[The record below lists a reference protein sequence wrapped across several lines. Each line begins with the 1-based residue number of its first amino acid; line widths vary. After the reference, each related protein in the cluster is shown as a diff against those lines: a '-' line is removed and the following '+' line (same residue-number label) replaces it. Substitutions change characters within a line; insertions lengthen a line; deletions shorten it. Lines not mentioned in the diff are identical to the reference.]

1 MWTSPTPESRRR
13 TNTWQ
18 TCSKG
23 PDRLWQACTRH
34 CAADERIAAAS
45 LGDNRKMDATT
56 FPVECRHCGN
66 KGTMLILAQARETE
80 EFEDNSNPMF
90 PLQWEAGNI
99 YQTLRC
105 YSCNLVTFYQFSV
118 HTGIDDTYT
127 DRSYDQTLYPSAADS
142 PMGLPTNIQREWD
155 AAMRVRRVSPNAFAV
170 LLGRVLDQ
178 ICIDHKAEGKFLHNR
193 IDHLVSSGTLPE
205 SLKQVAHG
213 LKDLRNFGAHGNLG
227 DLDPKDAPLLE
238 SLCRALLMY
247 LYTVPALSL
256 DAQKRLGK
264 A

>member
-1 MWTSPTPESRRR
+1 M
-13 TNTWQ
+13 
-18 TCSKG
+18 G
-23 PDRLWQACTRH
+23 
-34 CAADERIAAAS
+34 
-45 LGDNRKMDATT
+45 ATT
-56 FPVECRHCGN
+56 YPVECRHCGN
-66 KGTMLILAQARETE
+66 KGTMRILAEARETE
-80 EFEDNSNPMF
+80 DHEENSNPMF

-105 YSCNLVTFYQFSV
+105 YTCHQVTFYQFSI
-118 HTGIDDTYT
+118 HTGTDPEYI
-127 DRSYDQTLYPSAADS
+127 DRSYDQTLYPSAAES
-142 PMGLPTNIQREWD
+142 PMGLPPGIQREWD

-178 ICIDHKAEGKFLHNR
+178 ICTDYQAKGKYLHNR
-193 IDHLVSSGTLPE
+193 IDALAKSGKLPE
-205 SLKQVAHG
+205 SLKEVAHG

-247 LYTVPALSL
+247 LYTGPALSL
-256 DAQKRLGK
+256 DARKRLGK